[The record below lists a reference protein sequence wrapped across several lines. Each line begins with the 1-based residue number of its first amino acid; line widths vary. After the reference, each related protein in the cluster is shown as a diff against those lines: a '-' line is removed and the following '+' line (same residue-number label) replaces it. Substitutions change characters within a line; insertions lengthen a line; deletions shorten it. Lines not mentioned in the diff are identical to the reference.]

1 MRPSWGHARQIHT
14 MLPCWK
20 HVEVRDRSVFPPSFC
35 RSGHHQKTIQATTT
49 QISRNRKIGKRHID
63 IYEQIYSKNA
73 CRKNKCKWFHIFRK
87 CFFSTWPCWALG
99 SDPRPLNLKK
109 MLPICGAGAPKSCK
123 KVYIFKIEIRSLSNI
138 CTYVHM
144 GEWFPQLEQ
153 SRMAFVSIVAQSCR
167 EPFQRWNPDRKGT
180 SSGGPP

>member
-1 MRPSWGHARQIHT
+1 MGPSWGHVRQIHT

-20 HVEVRDRSVFPPSFC
+20 HVEVRDRCVFPTLFC
-35 RSGHHQKTIQATTT
+35 RSGHHQKTNQATTT
-49 QISRNRKIGKRHID
+49 QISRNCKIARRHID
-63 IYEQIYSKNA
+63 IYEQIYPRMYVERTSVGDFTYFVNV
-73 CRKNKCKWFHIFRK
+73 
-87 CFFSTWPCWALG
+87 FSTWPCWALG

>member
-1 MRPSWGHARQIHT
+1 

-20 HVEVRDRSVFPPSFC
+20 HVEVQ
-35 RSGHHQKTIQATTT
+35 HNQATTS
-49 QISRNRKIGKRHID
+49 QISRNCKIAKRHID
-63 IYEQIYSKNA
+63 IYEQIYPRMYVERTSVGDFTYFVNV
-73 CRKNKCKWFHIFRK
+73 
-87 CFFSTWPCWALG
+87 FSTWPCWALG

-144 GEWFPQLEQ
+144 GEWLPQLEQ

-167 EPFQRWNPDRKGT
+167 EPFQRWNPYRKAKRKSQRIRKQIIDSVVEGWPEGHLVGFRFDST
-180 SSGGPP
+180 